1 MYCDGRDKGT
11 LLKNIIFFVRGQVWE
26 QTTTLFDPNITFE
39 MWKNKAN
46 LNINRFDYIRFQI
59 LDKVQGGSTDEEEEE
74 EEKGITIIAQG
85 HQSQR

>member
-1 MYCDGRDKGT
+1 MAETKT
-11 LLKNIIFFVRGQVWE
+11 LCLKIYIFFVIRGQIRE

-74 EEKGITIIAQG
+74 EKGFTIIAQG